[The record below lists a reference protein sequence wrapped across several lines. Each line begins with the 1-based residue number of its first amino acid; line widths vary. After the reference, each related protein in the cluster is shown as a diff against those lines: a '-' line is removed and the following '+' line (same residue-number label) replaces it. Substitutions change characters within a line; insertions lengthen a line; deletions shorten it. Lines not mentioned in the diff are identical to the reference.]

1 MHVLKTKHYLG
12 IKQMSYD
19 TFWQSMLANAALL
32 GALLGYKLLKRV
44 VGRKC
49 HYTREHGLEIHLADP
64 EEDVDLA
71 AINEVFENRGI
82 SMRIRDTAS
91 GTV

>member
-1 MHVLKTKHYLG
+1 
-12 IKQMSYD
+12 MSYD

-44 VGRKC
+44 VGSKC

-82 SMRIRDTAS
+82 SMRIREKIGTAS